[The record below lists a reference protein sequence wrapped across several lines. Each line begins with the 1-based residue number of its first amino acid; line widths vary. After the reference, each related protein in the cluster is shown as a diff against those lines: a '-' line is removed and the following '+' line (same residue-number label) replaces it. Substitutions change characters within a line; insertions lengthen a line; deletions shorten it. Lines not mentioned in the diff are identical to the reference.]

1 MNDDIEDG
9 EKLSQTIMNLAM
21 GLPMLIMGFTQLQT
35 ALGLPGLK
43 AAITSIQGMST
54 AMSALKAAKEASALA
69 SAKEATIEAGLANL
83 RMSANPGLIAAG
95 EQALTVAKEASAKA
109 TEEQVVAE
117 TALKA
122 ARMGIA
128 SIAMI
133 GITAAVLA
141 GSMAWSAYTESV
153 KQAKEAEKEAMEAAV
168 SKADEIRSNT
178 KN

>member
-43 AAITSIQGMST
+43 AAITSIQGMSV
-54 AMSALKAAKEASALA
+54 AMSTLKVAKESVILT
-69 SAKEATIEAGLANL
+69 SQKEAAAELVVDRL
-83 RMSANPGLIAAG
+83 RKSGMNSPQAMAIAENG
-95 EQALTVAKEASAKA
+95 LTVAKEASAKA
-109 TEEQVVAE
+109 TEEQAAAE
-117 TALKA
+117 AALKA

-141 GSMAWSAYTESV
+141 GSMA
-153 KQAKEAEKEAMEAAV
+153 
-168 SKADEIRSNT
+168 
-178 KN
+178 

>member
-43 AAITSIQGMST
+43 AAITSIQGMSA
-54 AMSALKAAKEASALA
+54 AMSALKVAKETVALT
-69 SAKEATIEAGLANL
+69 SQKELAAEVALTSIRANPNT
-83 RMSANPGLIAAG
+83 NPGLIAIR
-95 EQALTVAKEASAKA
+95 ENALTAAKEASAKA
-109 TEEQVVAE
+109 TEEQVAAE
-117 TALKA
+117 AALKA

-141 GSMAWSAYTESV
+141 GSMA
-153 KQAKEAEKEAMEAAV
+153 
-168 SKADEIRSNT
+168 
-178 KN
+178 

>member
-43 AAITSIQGMST
+43 AAITGIQG
-54 AMSALKAAKEASALA
+54 LKAAKQGLKVASEAVTAATMKEAIAERAVDGIKKSGIANASA
-69 SAKEATIEAGLANL
+69 
-83 RMSANPGLIAAG
+83 MSIA
-95 EQALTVAKEASAKA
+95 ETELTVAKEASAKA
-109 TEEQVVAE
+109 TEEQAAAE
-117 TALKA
+117 AALKT

-133 GITAAVLA
+133 GVTAAVLVA
-141 GSMAWSAYTESV
+141 SMA
-153 KQAKEAEKEAMEAAV
+153 
-168 SKADEIRSNT
+168 
-178 KN
+178 